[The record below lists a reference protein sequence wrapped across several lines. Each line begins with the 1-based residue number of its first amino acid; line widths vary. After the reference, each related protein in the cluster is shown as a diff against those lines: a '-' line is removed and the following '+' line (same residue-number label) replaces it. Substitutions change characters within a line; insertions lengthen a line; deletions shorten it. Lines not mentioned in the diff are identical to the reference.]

1 MYVCLLRTGAL
12 HPLCIFH
19 GVLSGLVSPYSNNTH
34 TYIAWRHGHIHTRW
48 VGYARWEKT
57 QEKSHMNETAIS
69 ISPSFFYHIFPWYC
83 IMRGPFPNIMFG
95 RHSSISFLEDHLFL
109 VVIHGRTGQF
119 SIGCLQHFLLVF
131 C

>member
-69 ISPSFFYHIFPWYC
+69 ISPSFFYHIFPWQVKMYIIINHLSLSC
-83 IMRGPFPNIMFG
+83 QNNPLSSPFLPYFFFFSK
-95 RHSSISFLEDHLFL
+95 HK
-109 VVIHGRTGQF
+109 TKWP
-119 SIGCLQHFLLVF
+119 SIGRPVLQA
-131 C
+131 